1 MLPASKICV
10 RYLSWGP
17 SINDVILEGEG
28 GCANVEIWGDD
39 QGIIWVTRG
48 GSSVKNLENWVDI
61 IYGLSFVKENVDKK
75 IE

>member
-1 MLPASKICV
+1 MLLASKICV

-17 SINDVILEGEG
+17 SINDFTLEEG
-28 GCANVEIWGDD
+28 GRCANMEIWGDV

-48 GSSVKNLENWVDI
+48 GSSVKKLENWIDI
-61 IYGLSFVKENVDKK
+61 IYGLSLVKGNVDKK